1 MIFMRQK
8 EFESKTSFRLIKVL
22 YIIGLVS
29 FFILALGVAKTMI
42 PTNVVD
48 TSRSYIKCEDR
59 TTYSF
64 EELRISNDHINR
76 YSPLDGGYESDGYN
90 AWIACKDKTD
100 KYLTKKGFS
109 LGDFEVSDTKVPNP
123 DYEVVVNYKLDKSW
137 LEPIGGFV
145 VVFLS
150 SYVLSSIIREIL
162 FYILFAKNFS
172 WNWLNPFRRNGEK
185 FGLNKKSKTN

>member
-64 EELRISNDHINR
+64 EELQISNDHIER
-76 YSPLDGGYESDGYN
+76 YSPHVYGDRYRNSDGYK
-90 AWIACKDKTD
+90 AWTACKDK
-100 KYLTKKGFS
+100 
-109 LGDFEVSDTKVPNP
+109 
-123 DYEVVVNYKLDKSW
+123 YEVVVNYKLDKSW